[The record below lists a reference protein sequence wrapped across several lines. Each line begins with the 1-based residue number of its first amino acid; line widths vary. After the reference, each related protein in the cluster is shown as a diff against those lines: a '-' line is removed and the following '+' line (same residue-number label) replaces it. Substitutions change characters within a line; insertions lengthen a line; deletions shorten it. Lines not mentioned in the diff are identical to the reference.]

1 MAYKYRSIK
10 SLETPRPPKK
20 SRTPMVILLCLVL
33 LASPV
38 LYEGGLIC
46 YGNWQS
52 MLGGHA
58 SVQTPVL
65 DSLSGIWR
73 EGRSQ
78 TSRRLHPMMTAGR
91 WQPSMA
97 VPLALVIAGLGAL
110 LLRRG
115 H

>member
-10 SLETPRPPKK
+10 TLETPRPPRK

-38 LYEGGLIC
+38 VYEGGLIC
-46 YGNWQS
+46 YSNWQS
-52 MLGGHA
+52 MLGGHS

-73 EGRSQ
+73 EGRLQ
-78 TSRRLHPMMTAGR
+78 TTRRLQPTLTSGA
-91 WQPSMA
+91 WNPSMA
-97 VPLALVIAGLGAL
+97 IPITLVMAGLGAL